1 MERLKFLV
9 LILAI
14 IPLSL
19 FLYYY
24 FFIFTTEKPFEGFPK
39 LPNGMVNWEI
49 DLTDPEGKAV
59 DGDFTT
65 ATNEGL
71 SKLGELSIVE
81 YQWPKPTFI
90 KKVKFKIGVREKEA
104 GTSTRIAIRLI
115 PDGPVEI
122 FESNQTTEQIWEGT
136 IPVNGVYSSV
146 RIDVNADDIR
156 PTSQSYLKIYEI
168 QVFV

>member
-9 LILAI
+9 LILTV

-19 FLYYY
+19 FLYY
-24 FFIFTTEKPFEGFPK
+24 FFIMERPLEGFPR
-39 LPNGMVNWEI
+39 LPTRIENWEI
-49 DLTDPEGKAV
+49 NLTDPEGKGT
-59 DGDFTT
+59 DGDFNT

-71 SKLGELSIVE
+71 SKLGEVSFVE
-81 YQWPKPTFI
+81 YQWPEVTFI
-90 KKVKFKIGVREKEA
+90 KKVKYKIGVREKEA
-104 GTSTRIAIRLI
+104 NTSTRIAIRVI
-115 PDGPVEI
+115 PDGVTES

-136 IPVNGVYSSV
+136 IAVNGVYSSV
-146 RIDVNADDIR
+146 RVDVNTDDIR